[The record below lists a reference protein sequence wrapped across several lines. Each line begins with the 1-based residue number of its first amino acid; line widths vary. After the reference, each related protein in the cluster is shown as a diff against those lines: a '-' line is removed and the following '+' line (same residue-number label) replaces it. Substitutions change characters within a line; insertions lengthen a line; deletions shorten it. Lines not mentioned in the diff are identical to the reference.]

1 MTDMTLKNHVPSHL
15 KNQVNGISSM
25 RMFNDIICA
34 VTKNMVN
41 KDYLKTNWEPNEIPT
56 YYAVVEE

>member
-1 MTDMTLKNHVPSHL
+1 
-15 KNQVNGISSM
+15 M